1 MKSIC
6 RDIPTVKDRFDAE
19 TEMEDK
25 EHQRVASFCGNYR
38 VMIRYVADF
47 VLEDLL
53 TKSFKQ
59 LGSSSL
65 TSWPQ
70 QHESLT

>member
-1 MKSIC
+1 M
-6 RDIPTVKDRFDAE
+6 KDRFDAE

-47 VLEDLL
+47 VLEDFL
-53 TKSFKQ
+53 TKKLQATRQ
-59 LGSSSL
+59 LIVDFLASA
-65 TSWPQ
+65 P
-70 QHESLT
+70 